1 MHIRQAPAI
10 HSAKITRALTMRA
23 RDTAI
28 YRSPRRSIILALLA
42 GIAACVSIPF
52 LTADDMS
59 VQIAGAVWLGLCA
72 SVLCGLLEDAL
83 QDRPIIR
90 INGRGILDTRVLPRP
105 IEWWEIEFFYPVNV
119 GRSQVIELRLRHPR
133 RTLSDAPWYLRL
145 GLGLNL
151 PHVCISLLLLDGSV
165 TQVISAIR
173 RHAPHLVPRAR
184 EI

>member
-1 MHIRQAPAI
+1 MASGRQSRPRALASQCRRTPRKSAATLGRRGAYFRLSELIVQYNSILINRHQMHIRQAPAI

-105 IEWWEIEFFYPVNV
+105 IE
-119 GRSQVIELRLRHPR
+119 
-133 RTLSDAPWYLRL
+133 
-145 GLGLNL
+145 
-151 PHVCISLLLLDGSV
+151 
-165 TQVISAIR
+165 
-173 RHAPHLVPRAR
+173 
-184 EI
+184 

>member
-1 MHIRQAPAI
+1 MKRLYECPTIVAPQP
-10 HSAKITRALTMRA
+10 M
-23 RDTAI
+23 
-28 YRSPRRSIILALLA
+28 
-42 GIAACVSIPF
+42 
-52 LTADDMS
+52 
-59 VQIAGAVWLGLCA
+59 
-72 SVLCGLLEDAL
+72 
-83 QDRPIIR
+83 
-90 INGRGILDTRVLPRP
+90 PRP